1 MRKILLHPEL
11 AGQRARNV
19 NEACVSQPTHLLLK
33 DVIFN
38 PKLILSE
45 LNYCIL
51 IPEMQILFA

>member
-19 NEACVSQPTHLLLK
+19 NEACVSQRTHLLL
-33 DVIFN
+33 
-38 PKLILSE
+38 KLILSE
-45 LNYCIL
+45 LNYSIL